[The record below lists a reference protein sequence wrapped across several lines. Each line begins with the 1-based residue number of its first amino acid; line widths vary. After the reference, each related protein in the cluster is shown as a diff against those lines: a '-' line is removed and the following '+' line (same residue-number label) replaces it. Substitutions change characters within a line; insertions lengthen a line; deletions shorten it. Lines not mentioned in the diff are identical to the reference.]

1 MPLVFVLMNRRTKT
15 AYEAVFEFINSKVF
29 DLSGTKTFVTDFEL
43 AMRNAL
49 SEKYPLAS
57 FTACHFHF
65 AQAVRRNATKIN
77 GLLDFIRKNELAK
90 KTYYKM
96 MYLPMLP
103 PGHIDIIFNTILKE
117 DVKTINNRKF
127 DKFFGYYRR
136 QWIVKEGS
144 RKISVFGK
152 EIRTTS
158 PAEGYNRALNAYCQ
172 KKGSFVWFC
181 CSIRNQEF
189 MKTKEFAAFVES
201 GGIDG
206 RKQKKDDKVK

>member
-96 MYLPMLP
+96 MYLPMWP
-103 PGHIDIIFNTILKE
+103 PGHIDQI
-117 DVKTINNRKF
+117 
-127 DKFFGYYRR
+127 
-136 QWIVKEGS
+136 
-144 RKISVFGK
+144 
-152 EIRTTS
+152 
-158 PAEGYNRALNAYCQ
+158 
-172 KKGSFVWFC
+172 KKLLT
-181 CSIRNQEF
+181 R
-189 MKTKEFAAFVES
+189 
-201 GGIDG
+201 
-206 RKQKKDDKVK
+206 